1 LAVAVV
7 DAGVVAGVEVV
18 AGAVVA
24 GLEVVGAGAE
34 VVAAAVVVGAWV
46 VGAVVV
52 GAGVWLQPTT
62 PTINTRATRRLMITE
77 NLLIV
82 LTS

>member
-1 LAVAVV
+1 MV

-34 VVAAAVVVGAWV
+34 VVAAAVVVGAGAWV
-46 VGAVVV
+46 VGALVV

>member
-1 LAVAVV
+1 
-7 DAGVVAGVEVV
+7 
-18 AGAVVA
+18 
-24 GLEVVGAGAE
+24 
-34 VVAAAVVVGAWV
+34 

-62 PTINTRATRRLMITE
+62 PAINTRATRRLMITE
-77 NLLIV
+77 ILLIT